1 MSKPSKSSALST
13 TVVLA
18 MTVDGKIS
26 ATDPR
31 APRAPDTADQAH
43 LEYQVSLADLILVGA
58 GTIRAE
64 GTTFTIRNPELLAA
78 RAVRR
83 QSPQPI
89 TCVVSRSLELPVDLP
104 FFSQD
109 VQRWIFTTGDSLKR
123 NVQPTL
129 HEFAEL
135 VDLGKTD
142 LDWDRA
148 YAFIKKQ
155 GIHKIVALGGGDLTA
170 TLIEAGRIND
180 LWLTVWPVIYGGR
193 NAPSPVEGEGFIPSQ
208 APQLQLVESR
218 QIGSELFLHYQVL
231 S

>member
-1 MSKPSKSSALST
+1 MPNPSPIST
-13 TVVLA
+13 TVVLG

-31 APRAPDTADQAH
+31 APRTTDAADQTH

-64 GTTFTIRNPELLAA
+64 GTTFTLRNPELLAA
-78 RAVRR
+78 RKARG

-89 TCVVSRSLELPVDLP
+89 TCVVSRSLELSVDLP

-109 VQRWIFTTGDSLKR
+109 VQRWVFTTRASMDG
-123 NVQPTL
+123 NQQPTL
-129 HEFAEL
+129 PSL
-135 VDLGKTD
+135 VKLIDLGNTE

-148 YAFIKKQ
+148 YEFLEHQ
-155 GIHKIVALGGGDLTA
+155 GIRHIVALGGGELTA
-170 TLIEAGRIND
+170 TLLEAGRIDD

-193 NAPSPVEGEGFIPSQ
+193 NAPSPVEGVGFTPRS
-208 APQLQLVESR
+208 APHLQLIESR
-218 QIGSELFLHYQVL
+218 QMGSELFLHYQVL
-231 S
+231 C